1 MIRIMQAKCIVFSL
15 EVLMAVLAPP
25 SISKKKEVKASRN
38 YLREVASSKL
48 RELVRTDDGRMITK
62 AEAMIERQMD
72 IILYAESNTDSVSAF
87 KGIKELV
94 YGKAAQEK
102 IEDSKETPR
111 IIFALKEDE
120 SRKIED
126 IARDAE
132 KTADNE
138 APETPFH
145 VEIEDGSEFLIKG
158 EDV

>member
-1 MIRIMQAKCIVFSL
+1 M

-25 SISKKKEVKASRN
+25 SISKKREVKASKN

-62 AEAMIERQMD
+62 AEAMIERQMN

-102 IEDSKETPR
+102 IEDTKETPR

-126 IARDAE
+126 IAREAE
-132 KTADNE
+132 RTPDNE
-138 APETPFH
+138 EPETPFH
-145 VEIEDGSEFLIKG
+145 VQIDSGEEMLIGG
-158 EDV
+158 ENG